1 MANYKILSWEEIPA
15 QIRVEDG
22 DDEVQIE
29 LPPRFQQMIDRIA
42 NERGKTN
49 EEAYLDGWEW
59 SPDQERDG
67 TAKEV
72 AEAVINELEQKFPEE

>member
-49 EEAYLDGWEW
+49 DEAYLDGWEW
-59 SPDQERDG
+59 GPDQERDG